1 MFQLKEEVKTH
12 QFLDYLEDSEKERI
26 RYSTNQ
32 CGLSK
37 DILESRFENCT
48 THNKT
53 NPKGIL

>member
-1 MFQLKEEVKTH
+1 MIKVK
-12 QFLDYLEDSEKERI
+12 KNRGKG
-26 RYSTNQ
+26 STNQ

-53 NPKGIL
+53 NPKEIL